1 MLKIGLTGGI
11 GCGKTTVCRL
21 FADLGVP
28 VVDADLI
35 ARRLVESG
43 EPALQAIVQTFGADM
58 LKTDGSL
65 DRPKLREAIFAD
77 PEQKRRLDAIMH
89 PRVYARIAADVAALQ
104 ADYCLIAV
112 PLLLESKNPYVVDRI
127 LVVDCPQP
135 VQIERVV
142 TRDKLSAEQAQAI
155 VASQMPRPERLAR
168 ADDVIDNSAGP
179 ELLAEQVK
187 SLHNSYIF
195 LATARTPSA

>member
-21 FADLGVP
+21 FAELGVP

-35 ARRLVESG
+35 ARSLVEPG
-43 EPALQAIVQTFGADM
+43 QPALQAIVQAFGTEILQA
-58 LKTDGSL
+58 DGSL
-65 DRPKLREAIFAD
+65 DRAKLRQAIFSD
-77 PEQKRRLDAIMH
+77 PEQRRRLDGIMH

-104 ADYCLIAV
+104 AAYCLIAV
-112 PLLLESKNPYVVDRI
+112 PLLLESKNPYAVDRI
-127 LVVDCPQP
+127 LVVDCPQSA
-135 VQIERVV
+135 QIERVV
-142 TRDKLSAEQAQAI
+142 ARDKLSAEQTQAI
-155 VASQMPRPERLAR
+155 VASQMPRPQRLAR

-179 ELLAEQVK
+179 EQLAEQVK

>member
-35 ARRLVESG
+35 ARRLVEPG

-65 DRPKLREAIFAD
+65 DRPKLREAIFTD

-135 VQIERVV
+135 LQIERVV

-155 VASQMPRPERLAR
+155 VASQMSRPERLAR

-195 LATARTPSA
+195 LATARTPPA

>member
-35 ARRLVESG
+35 ARRLVEPG

-135 VQIERVV
+135 LQIERVV

-155 VASQMPRPERLAR
+155 VASQMSRPERLAR

-195 LATARTPSA
+195 LATARTPPA

>member
-35 ARRLVESG
+35 ARRLVEPG
-43 EPALQAIVQTFGADM
+43 EPALQAIVQAFGADM

-104 ADYCLIAV
+104 AHYCLIAV

>member
-21 FADLGVP
+21 FAELGVP

-35 ARRLVESG
+35 ARSLVEPG
-43 EPALQAIVQTFGADM
+43 QPALQAIVQAFGTEILQA
-58 LKTDGSL
+58 DGSL
-65 DRPKLREAIFAD
+65 DRAKLREAIFSD
-77 PEQKRRLDAIMH
+77 PEQRRRLDGIMH

-104 ADYCLIAV
+104 AAYCLIAV
-112 PLLLESKNPYVVDRI
+112 PLLLESKNPYAVDRI

-135 VQIERVV
+135 AQIERVV
-142 TRDKLSAEQAQAI
+142 ARDKLSAEQAQAI
-155 VASQMPRPERLAR
+155 VASQMPRPQRLAR

-179 ELLAEQVK
+179 EQLAEQVK

>member
-1 MLKIGLTGGI
+1 MLKVGLTGGI

-21 FADLGVP
+21 FAELGVP

-35 ARRLVESG
+35 ARRLVEPG
-43 EPALQAIVQTFGADM
+43 EPALKAIVQTFGADM

-77 PEQKRRLDAIMH
+77 PEQRRRLDAIMH
-89 PRVYARIAADVAALQ
+89 PRVYARIAADVAALHS
-104 ADYCLIAV
+104 DYCLIAV

-155 VASQMPRPERLAR
+155 VASQMPRLERLAR

>member
-35 ARRLVESG
+35 ARRLVEPG

-89 PRVYARIAADVAALQ
+89 PRVYASIAADVAALQ

-135 VQIERVV
+135 LQIERVV

>member
-21 FADLGVP
+21 FAELGVP

-35 ARRLVESG
+35 ARLLVEPG
-43 EPALQAIVQTFGADM
+43 EPALQAIVQAFGADI
-58 LKTDGSL
+58 LQADGSL

-77 PEQKRRLDAIMH
+77 PAQKRRIDAIMH
-89 PRVYARIAADVAALQ
+89 PRVYARIAAEVAALQ

-112 PLLLESKNPYVVDRI
+112 PLLLESKNPYTVDRV
-127 LVVDCPQP
+127 LVVDCPPQ
-135 VQIERVV
+135 VQLERVV

-155 VASQMPRPERLAR
+155 VASQMPRPQRLAR

-195 LATARTPSA
+195 LATARTPST

>member
-35 ARRLVESG
+35 ARRLVEPG
-43 EPALQAIVQTFGADM
+43 EPALQAIVQAFGADM

-77 PEQKRRLDAIMH
+77 PEQRRRLDAIMH

-104 ADYCLIAV
+104 AAYCLIAV

>member
-1 MLKIGLTGGI
+1 
-11 GCGKTTVCRL
+11 
-21 FADLGVP
+21 VP

-35 ARRLVESG
+35 ARRLVEPG

-89 PRVYARIAADVAALQ
+89 PRVYASIAADVAALQ

-135 VQIERVV
+135 LQIERVV

>member
-21 FADLGVP
+21 FAELGVP

-35 ARRLVESG
+35 ARSLVEPG
-43 EPALQAIVQTFGADM
+43 QPALQAIVQAFGTEILQA
-58 LKTDGSL
+58 DGSL
-65 DRPKLREAIFAD
+65 DRAKLRQAIFSD
-77 PEQKRRLDAIMH
+77 PEQRRRLDGIMH
-89 PRVYARIAADVAALQ
+89 PQVYARIAADVAALQ
-104 ADYCLIAV
+104 AVYCLIAV
-112 PLLLESKNPYVVDRI
+112 PLLLESKNPYAVDRI
-127 LVVDCPQP
+127 LVVDCPQST
-135 VQIERVV
+135 QIERVV

-155 VASQMPRPERLAR
+155 VASQMPRPQRLAR

-179 ELLAEQVK
+179 EQLAEQVK

>member
-1 MLKIGLTGGI
+1 MLKVGLTGGI

-21 FADLGVP
+21 FAELDVP

-35 ARRLVESG
+35 ARRLVEPG
-43 EPALQAIVQTFGADM
+43 EPALQAIVQAFGADM

-77 PEQKRRLDAIMH
+77 PEQRRRLDAIMH
-89 PRVYARIAADVAALQ
+89 PRVYARIAADVAALHS
-104 ADYCLIAV
+104 DYCLIAV

-155 VASQMPRPERLAR
+155 VASQMPRLERLAR

>member
-21 FADLGVP
+21 FAELGVP

-35 ARRLVESG
+35 ARRLVEPG
-43 EPALQAIVQTFGADM
+43 EPALQAIVQAFGADM

-77 PEQKRRLDAIMH
+77 PEQRRRLDAIMH
-89 PRVYARIAADVAALQ
+89 PRVYARIAADVAALHS
-104 ADYCLIAV
+104 DYCLIAV

-155 VASQMPRPERLAR
+155 VASQMPRLERLAR

>member
-35 ARRLVESG
+35 ARSLVEPG
-43 EPALQAIVQTFGADM
+43 QPALQAIVQAFGPEILQAD
-58 LKTDGSL
+58 GNL
-65 DRPKLREAIFAD
+65 DRAKLRQAIFSD
-77 PEQKRRLDAIMH
+77 PEQRRRLDGIMH

-104 ADYCLIAV
+104 AAYCLIAV
-112 PLLLESKNPYVVDRI
+112 PLLLESKNPYAVDRI

-135 VQIERVV
+135 AQIERVV

-155 VASQMPRPERLAR
+155 VASQMPRPQRLAR

-179 ELLAEQVK
+179 EQLAEQVK

>member
-21 FADLGVP
+21 FAELGVP

-35 ARRLVESG
+35 ARLLVEPG
-43 EPALQAIVQTFGADM
+43 EPALQAIVQAFGADI
-58 LKTDGSL
+58 LQADGSL

-77 PEQKRRLDAIMH
+77 PAQKRRLDAIMH
-89 PRVYARIAADVAALQ
+89 PRVYARIAAEVAALQ

-112 PLLLESKNPYVVDRI
+112 PLLLESKNPYTVDRV
-127 LVVDCPQP
+127 LVIDCPPQ
-135 VQIERVV
+135 VQLERVV

-155 VASQMPRPERLAR
+155 VASQMPRPQRLAR